1 MASEETKTLIAEA
14 ADAVRQQSYEKGID
28 IARQAL
34 ESDGRSSD
42 AYSVLGVALA
52 KAGRHEEATEAFQ
65 RAVQNGAYNARNY
78 FNLAMHYYGLGKK
91 NDAIAMCQEA
101 IRCDGK
107 HRGSLELLR
116 KLDSETHVE
125 VAPYQTSI
133 GDSRGNAYQY
143 KKEEAEEAP
152 PPF

>member
-1 MASEETKTLIAEA
+1 MASEDLKALIDEA

-28 IARQAL
+28 LARQAI
-34 ESDGRSSD
+34 EMDPRNTDSY
-42 AYSVLGVALA
+42 AVLGVSLA

-65 RAVQNGAYNARNY
+65 RAVQTGPYSARNY
-78 FNLAMHYYGLGKK
+78 YNLAMHYYGLGQK

-101 IRCDGK
+101 IRCNGK
-107 HRGSLELLR
+107 HRGSSDLLKKLE
-116 KLDSETHVE
+116 SETHVE
-125 VAPYQTSI
+125 VAPYQTSL
-133 GDSRGNAYQY
+133 GDSRGTAYQY

>member
-1 MASEETKTLIAEA
+1 MASEELKQLIEEAAEA
-14 ADAVRQQSYEKGID
+14 VRAQSFEKGID

-34 ESDGRSSD
+34 EMDGRSTD

-52 KAGRHEEATEAFQ
+52 KAGRVEEATDALQ
-65 RAVQNGAYNARNY
+65 RAVQTGPYTARNY
-78 FNLAMHYYGLGKK
+78 YNLAMHYYGMGQKS
-91 NDAIAMCQEA
+91 DAIAMAQEA

-107 HRGSLELLR
+107 HRGSAELLR
-116 KLDSETHVE
+116 KLEDETHVE
-125 VAPYQTSI
+125 VAPYQTSL
-133 GDSRGNAYQY
+133 GDSRGTAYQY

>member
-1 MASEETKTLIAEA
+1 MASEDMKTLIAEA

-28 IARQAL
+28 IARTAL
-34 ESDGRSSD
+34 EKDSRSSD
-42 AYSVLGVALA
+42 AYAILGVAYA
-52 KAGRHEEATEAFQ
+52 KAGRHDEATEAFQ
-65 RAVQNGAYNARNY
+65 RAVQNGAYSARNY

-91 NDAIAMCQEA
+91 NDSIAMCQEA

-107 HRGSLELLR
+107 HRGSMELLK
-116 KLDSETHVE
+116 KLETETHVE
-125 VAPYQTSI
+125 VAPYQTSL
-133 GDSRGNAYQY
+133 GDSRGTAYQY